1 MVVLDNLSTLASG
14 MKENDAFEWEQ
25 VNNWLLHFR
34 RHKIAVILVPTPVA
48 TAKPEAQV
56 SVKTQRFG

>member
-1 MVVLDNLSTLASG
+1 